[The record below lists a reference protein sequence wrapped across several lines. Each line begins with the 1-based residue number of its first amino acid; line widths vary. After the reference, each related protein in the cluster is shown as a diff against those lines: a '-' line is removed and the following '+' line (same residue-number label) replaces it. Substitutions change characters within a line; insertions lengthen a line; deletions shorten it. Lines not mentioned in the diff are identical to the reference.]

1 MASSEKAT
9 MASNYK
15 TVVSFY
21 RAFVGFCI
29 YIVFRFCRLCVGVC
43 DIITSKLI
51 AENRQSTG
59 KSAQQG
65 LILWKQ
71 KHFEMDE
78 PSPSD
83 FLCFFSS
90 CIKPDFV
97 LQSNVSLYAI
107 TSKEAIF
114 VETPEN
120 INIYSSNVHPFCF
133 VAQFL
138 YAKNII
144 KMSITEFVGLA
155 ERIGDPAVPVIWMS
169 NTGRCGGTMLG
180 QVFESVP
187 GTLFMNESHSLQ
199 NLWHLQDRGT
209 FNDSQ
214 YDDVLKSIIRVLS
227 KPHQGIKSICIK
239 PHPLCTVMMND
250 ITRLLPNIRQLFI
263 YRNSHNTIKSWVGS
277 MQCEPFLVVMKLC
290 ANMDWFST
298 LFPYFRH
305 LERYYFVSKAK
316 HFEEIPSDANTA
328 CMFAYMWS
336 YFILVARDA
345 MSRDPNILPVKYE
358 DIIAG
363 PKEVV
368 RQLFDSLD
376 IDVIHLDNAVTS
388 MEHDSQRQSVLSRDR
403 LASSK
408 YLSTV
413 DTIRIN
419 SILSKFNLPLKDKD
433 FRI

>member
-1 MASSEKAT
+1 MV
-9 MASNYK
+9 Y
-15 TVVSFY
+15 
-21 RAFVGFCI
+21 
-29 YIVFRFCRLCVGVC
+29 RFCRFCIGVC
-43 DIITSKLI
+43 DNIISKLI
-51 AENRQSTG
+51 VENRQSEWNT
-59 KSAQQG
+59 AQYG
-65 LILWKQ
+65 RILWKQ
-71 KHFEMDE
+71 KHVEMDE
-78 PSPSD
+78 PSPFD

-90 CIKPDFV
+90 RVNPDSV
-97 LQSNVSLYAI
+97 LQPNVSLYAI

-120 INIYSSNVHPFCF
+120 ININRSNVHPFCF
-133 VAQFL
+133 VSQFL
-138 YAKNII
+138 YAKNVI

-155 ERIGDPAVPVIWMS
+155 ERIGDPTVPVIWIS

-199 NLWHLQDRGT
+199 NLWHLQDRGA

-227 KPHQGIKSICIK
+227 KPRQGIKYICIK

-250 ITRLLPNIRQLFI
+250 ITRLLPNMKQLFI
-263 YRNSHNTIKSWVGS
+263 YRNSLNTIKSWVGA
-277 MQCEPFLVVMKLC
+277 MQCELFFAVVNSC
-290 ANMDWFST
+290 ANTNWFS
-298 LFPYFRH
+298 LLCPYFRH

-363 PKEVV
+363 PKEAV

-376 IDVIHLDNAVTS
+376 IDVIHLDNAVIS
-388 MEHDSQRQSVLSRDR
+388 MKHDSQRQSVLSRDK

-408 YLSTV
+408 YISTV
-413 DTIRIN
+413 DKIRID
-419 SILSKFNLPLKDKD
+419 SILSKFNLPLLDKD